1 MILSENLKK
10 YRKTAGYPVRVV
22 SEKTGIPYRTYQNY
36 EYGRS
41 TPPADNL
48 RALAELYGV
57 SMDELLG
64 DGASDPKPLPAG
76 AEPFTEKLV
85 KIPFFG
91 DVSAG
96 LGAYAGGEPPE
107 SFEVFPAS
115 DILSSCEYLSLRVRG
130 DSMVPELK
138 SGDIVLVRRQSIV
151 DSGDIGVAIVDGNR
165 GLVKRIYIQQNR
177 ITLVSVNENY
187 SPENYVGEDANRVKI
202 LGKVVSMKRGY

>member
-1 MILSENLKK
+1 MKLSENLKK
-10 YRKTAGYPVRVV
+10 HRKAAGYSVRVV

-41 TPPADNL
+41 MPPADNL
-48 RALAELYGV
+48 RLLANLYGV
-57 SMDELLG
+57 STDELMG
-64 DGASDPKPLPAG
+64 DGRQDILVPAG

-107 SFEVFPAS
+107 SFEVFPTS

-138 SGDIVLVRRQSIV
+138 SGDIVLVRRQSLV
-151 DSGDIGVAIVDGNR
+151 DSGDIGVAIVDGTR
-165 GLVKRIYIQQNR
+165 GLVKRIYVQQNR
-177 ITLVSVNENY
+177 ITLVSVNESY
-187 SPENYVGEDANRVKI
+187 LPEDYIGEDANRVKI